1 MLPPNCIRSTIL
13 KDGKCSQVMKVGWKT
28 FLFLKPTKRWKNGFP
43 IFVQSEEMLKEE
55 NVRVLFPFV
64 HDFTIDSDEYIH
76 HLVTLGNPKGPF
88 LFASYNF
95 RSREFVDARFVDL
108 QGMDLL
114 LGKKGDIVSTIVKGS
129 KIFNLPRIK
138 EK

>member
-1 MLPPNCIRSTIL
+1 
-13 KDGKCSQVMKVGWKT
+13 MKVGWKI
-28 FLFLKPTKRWKNGFP
+28 FLFLKPTTRWKNGFP

-55 NVRVLFPFV
+55 NIKYLFPFV

-95 RSREFVDARFVDL
+95 RSKEFVDARLVDL
-108 QGMDLL
+108 KGRDLL
-114 LGKKGDIVSTIVKGS
+114 LGKKGDIVSTIEKES
-129 KIFNLPRIK
+129 KIFKLPWIK